1 MDDAQGEGGLGGELK
16 IGLASKVYRWRGAPC
31 GEKNSIIRDVL
42 VEKNLFDTF
51 PIFDIVRF
59 DL

>member
-16 IGLASKVYRWRGAPC
+16 IGLASKVVDAPC
-31 GEKNSIIRDVL
+31 GEKNSIIRDGL

-51 PIFDIVRF
+51 PICNIVHF